1 MRNILIIVFTLFA
14 LNVFSQG
21 RFGTNGDLEPT
32 GNYGIVK
39 ARNLKGGYLGSVHD
53 TVARNLIPMTYRDSN
68 TLVFTR
74 VDSTLWML
82 KGGLANEYWTIFST
96 GGGVDTTKVPYTGAN
111 QPLISPFYIQGSSMR
126 SDTMRAATSS
136 GFRMY
141 SSSGSEIGVFGAG
154 GTNFGNYVGRQS
166 YRTNINGSLSSL
178 DFVPKRYV
186 DSVVAGSAVTGK
198 VYSGNGL
205 ANVNDSTLRTDTSL
219 TATKDFV
226 NYKDDIQ
233 QGFIDMRKLE
243 SDSSASD
250 GYTRRDR
257 LQQQLDSANV
267 AQRQRINDSLNNLN
281 RLKAGTSAG
290 VQLFSNSGTK
300 VAEWGLGGG
309 ANFDFNGFA
318 GYDANRSASYTDRSF
333 TDKKFVDSTAAL
345 LARLAA
351 VNIFTTRNTFNGA
364 LFGNKDSIPISTTN
378 QWILAIDTVTGAITR
393 INRIAAFV
401 PNADTT
407 ITGNYTLTQRDLGRA
422 IYCTNTSLIT
432 ITIPTGLTTGIT
444 LVQDRRYNIGV
455 YQEGTGNGLVQF
467 AGSGVTLQST
477 EGATKTRVAN
487 SYAEI
492 KFKSDTVVK
501 LVGDII

>member
-1 MRNILIIVFTLFA
+1 MRVIFLLLLSSIAFQSN
-14 LNVFSQG
+14 SQTWNNYLQK
-21 RFGTNGDLEPT
+21 RFKS
-32 GNYGIVK
+32 YGIWADSVLLLPSDTTINKAAKSLAVK
-39 ARNLKGGYLGSVHD
+39 NGNLYIANGTYWTEISGGSSVVD
-53 TVARNLIPMTYRDSN
+53 SLVYATKANVIKVRDSLLAADNFWSGVNTFQN
-68 TLVFTR
+68 TLTVSN
-74 VDSTLWML
+74 DLQL
-82 KGGLANEYWTIFST
+82 GAANASYGNAIFYNANNSN
-96 GGGVDTTKVPYTGAN
+96 KV
-111 QPLISPFYIQGSSMR
+111 QLFS
-126 SDTMRAATSS
+126 SDTLAKDVSIELPTSS
-136 GFRMY
+136 G
-141 SSSGSEIGVFGAG
+141 
-154 GTNFGNYVGRQS
+154 
-166 YRTNINGSLSSL
+166 
-178 DFVPKRYV
+178 K
-186 DSVVAGSAVTGK
+186 
-198 VYSGNGL
+198 L
-205 ANVNDSTLRTDTSL
+205 ALTTDIAIVDTSIIS
-219 TATKDFV
+219 TKDYV

-233 QGFIDMRKLE
+233 QGFIDMRKLD
-243 SDSSASD
+243 SDSTLAS

-257 LQQQLDSANV
+257 LQQQL
-267 AQRQRINDSLNNLN
+267 
-281 RLKAGTSAG
+281 
-290 VQLFSNSGTK
+290 
-300 VAEWGLGGG
+300 
-309 ANFDFNGFA
+309 
-318 GYDANRSASYTDRSF
+318 
-333 TDKKFVDSTAAL
+333 DSTAAL

-364 LFGNKDSIPISTTN
+364 LFGNKDSIQISTTN

-444 LVQDRRYNIGV
+444 LFQDRRYNIGV

-477 EGATKTRVAN
+477 EGATKTRVEN